1 MITLIMKL
9 NKHFLPLI
17 LFITLQT
24 MISEHVTAQNSV
36 NKSIEFQSRS
46 FATRKVDFSELSGP
60 NVLKKMKLGFSAEDK
75 LNQQELTRV
84 TDSLLAEYDKHWFST
99 VLYQSVGGFVG
110 SALISV
116 LAVKALNSGDG
127 LAEAAGAA
135 IIGIGAYAIIRPLFT
150 TLLGNSKE
158 LKGSFFKTFLVFNGT
173 IILGLA
179 LSAGTVDS
187 NLVLP
192 ALILTEFTATYLS
205 IRTHYSSL
213 KLRPEYIQKINLS
226 ISPSVLKDKQ
236 GNLAMGVSLGMGF

>member
-1 MITLIMKL
+1 
-9 NKHFLPLI
+9 
-17 LFITLQT
+17 
-24 MISEHVTAQNSV
+24 
-36 NKSIEFQSRS
+36 
-46 FATRKVDFSELSGP
+46 
-60 NVLKKMKLGFSAEDK
+60 
-75 LNQQELTRV
+75 
-84 TDSLLAEYDKHWFST
+84 
-99 VLYQSVGGFVG
+99 
-110 SALISV
+110 
-116 LAVKALNSGDG
+116 
-127 LAEAAGAA
+127 
-135 IIGIGAYAIIRPLFT
+135 
-150 TLLGNSKE
+150 LLGNSKE

-213 KLRPEYIQKINLS
+213 KIRTDYIQKINLS